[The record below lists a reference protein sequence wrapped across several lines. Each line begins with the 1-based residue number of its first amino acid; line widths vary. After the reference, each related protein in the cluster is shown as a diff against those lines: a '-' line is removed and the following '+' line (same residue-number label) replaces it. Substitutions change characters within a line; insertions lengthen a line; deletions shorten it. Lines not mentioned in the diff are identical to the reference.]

1 MQYVYK
7 QTANINLHHVPQ
19 TAWRKWVNIINRS
32 ELKPIWCF
40 SLRIGGRIS
49 HVGMYIGEGRFV
61 HSPST
66 GKSISITSLDSG
78 CWANKFVTARR
89 VLDA

>member
-1 MQYVYK
+1 MAQVGERISR
-7 QTANINLHHVPQ
+7 N
-19 TAWRKWVNIINRS
+19 
-32 ELKPIWCF
+32 ELKPGDMVFF
-40 SLRIGGRIS
+40 SQGGGRIS
-49 HVGMYIGEGRFV
+49 HVGMYIGEGRFI

-78 CWANKFVTARR
+78 YWANKFVTARR

>member
-7 QTANINLHHVPQ
+7 QTANINLPRTSSSMAQVGE
-19 TAWRKWVNIINRS
+19 RISRN
-32 ELKPIWCF
+32 ELKPGDMVFF
-40 SLRIGGRIS
+40 SQGGGRIS
-49 HVGMYIGEGRFV
+49 HVGMYIGEGRFI

-78 CWANKFVTARR
+78 YWANKFVTARR